1 MGSHPAC
8 VLPFFP
14 TSARAPVAATAPV
27 STIPIICINYHS
39 SLDITIEQ
47 DANVNLSLPH
57 ILLSYHIAHEHQSRG
72 SVPRPHEEDEQAVG
86 ERHGKCHHEEAVE
99 TM

>member
-1 MGSHPAC
+1 
-8 VLPFFP
+8 
-14 TSARAPVAATAPV
+14 
-27 STIPIICINYHS
+27 
-39 SLDITIEQ
+39 
-47 DANVNLSLPH
+47 VNLSLPH

-86 ERHGKCHHEEAVE
+86 ERHGKCHHEEAAE